1 MIYWKFKYSR
11 TQCALAIGVSVE
23 LNEIYC
29 RQQINLLLG
38 WQDKDIVEEMFFQL
52 QDAAKAGNT
61 IATVLI
67 TSSIG
72 NQELN
77 YSTMYQIAEC
87 VERIFSNG
95 GIKVVKEYSHNYYWE
110 EKPIIKL
117 NCSWGR

>member
-1 MIYWKFKYSR
+1 MNSKINVKN
-11 TQCALAIGVSVE
+11 LLE
-23 LNEIYC
+23 LNEIYYK
-29 RQQINLLLG
+29 QQINLLLG

-87 VERIFSNG
+87 VERIFING

-117 NCSWGR
+117 NCSWGAII

>member
-1 MIYWKFKYSR
+1 MNSKINVKN
-11 TQCALAIGVSVE
+11 LLE
-23 LNEIYC
+23 LNEIYY

-87 VERIFSNG
+87 VERIFING

-117 NCSWGR
+117 NCSWG

>member
-1 MIYWKFKYSR
+1 MNSKINVKN
-11 TQCALAIGVSVE
+11 LLD
-23 LNEIYC
+23 LNEIYYK
-29 RQQINLLLG
+29 QQINLLLG

-87 VERIFSNG
+87 VERIFING

>member
-1 MIYWKFKYSR
+1 MNSKINVKN
-11 TQCALAIGVSVE
+11 LLE
-23 LNEIYC
+23 LNEIYY

-87 VERIFSNG
+87 VERIFING